1 MRKWSS
7 EHGGHANI
15 PIPKT
20 FCKESVFTIPVDS
33 FEEDNNEDFENT
45 FNHSVEEI
53 HLVIK

>member
-7 EHGGHANI
+7 EHGGHAKL

-20 FCKESVFTIPVDS
+20 FCKESVFTIPDNS